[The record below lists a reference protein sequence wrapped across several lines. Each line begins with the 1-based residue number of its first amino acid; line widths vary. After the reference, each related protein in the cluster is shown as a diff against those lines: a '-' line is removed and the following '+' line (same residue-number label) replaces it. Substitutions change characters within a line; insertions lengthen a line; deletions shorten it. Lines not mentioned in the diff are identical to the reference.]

1 MTFEYIAELVF
12 TKLDLG
18 RVVVSVP
25 PVPREGEIVGL
36 AEPFKEYG
44 DGDGGG
50 GGGGVNTSLFHRGQ
64 RQLAWPPLLLLFHQ
78 RQTSRE
84 DGRADGQSDL
94 DLFTPLKA

>member
-25 PVPREGEIVGL
+25 PVPREGEIDGL

-44 DGDGGG
+44 DGD
-50 GGGGVNTSLFHRGQ
+50 GGVNTSLFHRGQ